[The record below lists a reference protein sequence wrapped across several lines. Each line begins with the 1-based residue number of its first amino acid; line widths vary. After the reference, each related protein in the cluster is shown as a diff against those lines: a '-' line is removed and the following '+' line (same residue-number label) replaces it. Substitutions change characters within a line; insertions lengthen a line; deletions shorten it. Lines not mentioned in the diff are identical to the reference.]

1 MSQSNVI
8 MGAIVFMYFVYI
20 TTKGELGSY
29 IAVIV

>member
-1 MSQSNVI
+1 MSQSTVI
-8 MGAIVFMYFVYI
+8 VGTIVFMFFVYI